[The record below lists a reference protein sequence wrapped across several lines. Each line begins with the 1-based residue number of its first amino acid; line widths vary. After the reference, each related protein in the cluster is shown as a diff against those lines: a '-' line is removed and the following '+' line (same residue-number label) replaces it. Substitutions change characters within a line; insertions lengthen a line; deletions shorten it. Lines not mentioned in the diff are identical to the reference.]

1 MRRMKERYA
10 EKHYDVIVVGGGMAG
25 IGAAISAARQG
36 AKVALVHARPVL
48 GGNASSEIR
57 IHISGADQGMKQ
69 PDYAEAGLLYE
80 LMLENKHCNDH
91 FNYSI
96 WDAVLFDAAKKQ
108 QNLTVYYNTTM
119 YDVDVEDD
127 VIHSI
132 YCVQETTEMR
142 YRLFAPLFV
151 DSTGNGTLGYYAGA
165 EFRIGS
171 EAKAEFNEP
180 HAPQEP
186 NNERMG
192 NTILLRGRNTGKPVK
207 FYPLSFAKTLNE
219 EQLRNRIHCEVMKDT
234 IDCSVYED
242 PDEYRRTSMT
252 STTNCDYGYWWME
265 LMGTSDDI
273 ITEYEKIRDDL
284 FAYTYGLWDHMKNGN
299 EGVHDHGSE
308 NHTLEWVGTLPGT
321 RESRRLVGDYML
333 TENDILEHRQFED
346 AVCYG
351 GWCVDLHAPHGLL
364 DFDRLPSD
372 CSYFLGIY
380 TIPYRSYYSKN
391 IRNLFM
397 AGRNISASK
406 LGMCSTR
413 IIGTCAIGGEAVGI
427 AAALC
432 SKYGCQ
438 PRELAPGHIEE
449 LQQLILKADGFLPNI
464 VNNDPAD
471 MARSAQFTASSCV
484 PGGEPAQVNN
494 GISRKL
500 EGNWNGWVSDGI
512 GENGETLKMV
522 LPEAKTLSQLRLTFW
537 SDFQYPIRVTM
548 APNRQKQQRIG
559 VPAELVKDYTVRL
572 MLNGE
577 AVKEIPVKENYQR
590 LNVLDLGNTLCDSA
604 EIVVHATNGHENA
617 VIFEVRAY

>member
-10 EKHYDVIVVGGGMAG
+10 EKHYDIVVVGGGMAG
-25 IGAAISAARQG
+25 VGAAISAARQG
-36 AKVALVHARPVL
+36 AKVALVHARPML

-69 PDYAEAGLLYE
+69 ADYAEAGLLYE

-91 FNYSI
+91 FNYTI
-96 WDAVLFDAAKKQ
+96 WDTVLYDAARKEK
-108 QNLTVYYNTTM
+108 NLTVFYNTTM

-127 VIHSI
+127 VIRSI
-132 YCVQETTEMR
+132 FCVQQTTEMR
-142 YRLFAPLFV
+142 FRLFAPIFV

-165 EFRIGS
+165 EYRTGS
-171 EAKAEFNEP
+171 ESKAEFNEP
-180 HAPQEP
+180 HAPEEP

-192 NTILLRGRNTGKPVK
+192 NTILLRGRNTGSPVR
-207 FYPLSFAKTLNE
+207 FYPPAFAKALTE
-219 EQLRNRIHCEVMKDT
+219 EQLKNRIHCEVMKDT

-265 LMGTSDDI
+265 LMGSSDDI
-273 ITEYEKIRDDL
+273 ITEYEEIRDDL

-308 NHTLEWVGTLPGT
+308 NHTLEWVGCLPGT

-333 TENDILEHRQFED
+333 TENDILSHRQFED

-364 DFDRLPSD
+364 DYDRLPSD
-372 CSYFLGIY
+372 CSYFLGVY

-432 SKYGCQ
+432 AKYGCQ
-438 PRELAPGHIEE
+438 PRELAPNHIEE

-464 VNNDPAD
+464 SNTDPAD
-471 MARSAQFTASSCV
+471 LARSAQFAASSCKA
-484 PGGEPAQVNN
+484 GGEPALVNN

-572 MLNGE
+572 LLNGE
-577 AVKEIPVKENYQR
+577 VVKEIPVKDNYQR

>member
-10 EKHYDVIVVGGGMAG
+10 EKYYDVIVVGGGMAG

-36 AKVALVHARPVL
+36 AKTALVHARPVL

-80 LMLENKHCNDH
+80 LMLENKRCNDH

-119 YDVDVEDD
+119 YDADVEDD
-127 VIHSI
+127 VIKSI

-171 EAKAEFNEP
+171 ESKAEFNEP
-180 HAPQEP
+180 HAPEEP

-207 FYPLSFAKTLNE
+207 FYPPSFAKTLSE

-299 EGVHDHGSE
+299 EGIHDHGSE

-464 VNNDPAD
+464 SNTDPAD
-471 MARSAQFTASSCV
+471 LARSAQFTASSHKV
-484 PGGEPAQVNN
+484 GGEPMQVTN

-537 SDFQYPIRVTM
+537 SDFRYPIRVTM

-572 MLNGE
+572 LLNGE
-577 AVKEIPVKENYQR
+577 VVKEIPVKDNYQR
-590 LNVLDLGNTLCDSA
+590 QNALDLDNTLCDSA
-604 EIVVHATNGHENA
+604 EIVVHSTNGHENA